1 MAEGDDI
8 SEERVNDRR
17 LLGTSLL
24 KNLANSEKFKKFTT
38 AVKER
43 LTSDNQRATNKLF
56 ASLKVGEAKENIFES
71 SAFKEWIKRVTKN
84 YKRDPQKGEVAMFF
98 SLAAHYDD
106 AALAKL
112 LFQAQQSPK
121 TRTMAKKFEVMQL
134 YNWITQERT
143 SDDVFNLLKLKAD
156 DKNLFKNP
164 LLKTWI
170 SYAIELKDDAYD
182 ALYLKL
188 TKHYDDYALARMLIS
203 AKDDA
208 NPIVRKVEQAQF
220 KSWLADGKTADG
232 AFNILKLNA
241 EKGDGLLENPALSTW
256 ITYVTQLGK
265 DDPYHMLL
273 LKLTRHYSDDELA
286 NVLLTAKA
294 GGGTYRIAGKLEQD
308 QLKSW
313 VRDGK
318 TADDVFKL
326 LKLHA
331 DTGDEI
337 LKNPLLNLWFSYV
350 EKLKQDPN
358 ELLYMKLKTQVGD
371 AGFVKALVAAR
382 RDLSAQGLFDALRK
396 AQLNN
401 WVRAGSS
408 VDDIYNLLKLNK
420 EGDKIFES
428 PMFGTWTSYA
438 MKLDKANADELLF
451 SVMKKHYSA
460 ESLENMIIQAKDRVT
475 TKNIASKLE
484 EELWRN
490 QGKTADDVFDILKL
504 EKKVD
509 GIFEDPA
516 LTTWISYVNKLN
528 KHKETPE
535 KFAVISELEEHFQ
548 RMDLARM
555 LYDAKRE
562 AKTRDVKQLVS
573 DLQDE
578 QFEKWM
584 VEDLNP
590 IIIGVLV
597 ESTDR
602 KHPSNL
608 GVTLDYHNFVSART
622 KSE

>member
-256 ITYVTQLGK
+256 ITY
-265 DDPYHMLL
+265 
-273 LKLTRHYSDDELA
+273 
-286 NVLLTAKA
+286 
-294 GGGTYRIAGKLEQD
+294 
-308 QLKSW
+308 
-313 VRDGK
+313 
-318 TADDVFKL
+318 
-326 LKLHA
+326 
-331 DTGDEI
+331 
-337 LKNPLLNLWFSYV
+337 
-350 EKLKQDPN
+350 
-358 ELLYMKLKTQVGD
+358 
-371 AGFVKALVAAR
+371 
-382 RDLSAQGLFDALRK
+382 
-396 AQLNN
+396 
-401 WVRAGSS
+401 
-408 VDDIYNLLKLNK
+408 
-420 EGDKIFES
+420 
-428 PMFGTWTSYA
+428 
-438 MKLDKANADELLF
+438 
-451 SVMKKHYSA
+451 
-460 ESLENMIIQAKDRVT
+460 
-475 TKNIASKLE
+475 
-484 EELWRN
+484 
-490 QGKTADDVFDILKL
+490 
-504 EKKVD
+504 
-509 GIFEDPA
+509 
-516 LTTWISYVNKLN
+516 
-528 KHKETPE
+528 
-535 KFAVISELEEHFQ
+535 
-548 RMDLARM
+548 
-555 LYDAKRE
+555 
-562 AKTRDVKQLVS
+562 
-573 DLQDE
+573 
-578 QFEKWM
+578 
-584 VEDLNP
+584 
-590 IIIGVLV
+590 
-597 ESTDR
+597 
-602 KHPSNL
+602 
-608 GVTLDYHNFVSART
+608 
-622 KSE
+622 

>member
-294 GGGTYRIAGKLEQD
+294 GGGIAGKLEQD
-308 QLKSW
+308 QLKTW

-371 AGFVKALVAAR
+371 AGFVEALVAAR

-460 ESLENMIIQAKDRVT
+460 ESLENMIIQAKDR
-475 TKNIASKLE
+475 
-484 EELWRN
+484 
-490 QGKTADDVFDILKL
+490 L
-504 EKKVD
+504 EKKGD

-516 LTTWISYVNKLN
+516 LSTWISYVNKLN

-584 VEDLNP
+584 AE
-590 IIIGVLV
+590 I
-597 ESTDR
+597 
-602 KHPSNL
+602 
-608 GVTLDYHNFVSART
+608 
-622 KSE
+622 